1 MHLLPG
7 LACYITVLCGTCV
20 WLIGLSVSSV
30 PALPSA
36 PGCDYPSQK
45 NCGLSVG
52 VSRAEYCLN
61 RNSCAALYPDVA
73 NRVCE
78 CVFEVDEGV
87 CAGVLDWL
95 GHVVEL
101 SWSPLRH
108 GVDYYLPLLKYGED
122 AECVLSLS
130 ARKIMNMQKK
140 KKKKKKKWSQ
150 TRYQLKG

>member
-1 MHLLPG
+1 M
-7 LACYITVLCGTCV
+7 
-20 WLIGLSVSSV
+20 
-30 PALPSA
+30 
-36 PGCDYPSQK
+36 
-45 NCGLSVG
+45 
-52 VSRAEYCLN
+52 
-61 RNSCAALYPDVA
+61 A

-108 GVDYYLPLLKYGED
+108 GVDYYLPFLKYSKD

-130 ARKIMNMQKK
+130 ARKIMNMQKNVESNQVSVEGVIHK
-140 KKKKKKKWSQ
+140 PWV
-150 TRYQLKG
+150 L